1 MTTKNLNIERRSF
14 PMAEL
19 RAAGDGPDGSGSR
32 IVTGH
37 AAVFDVL
44 SHPIWDFRERIAPGA
59 FAESIKNDDIR
70 ALWNHDPSRV
80 LGRNKSKTLTLTE
93 DDRGLAF
100 EMDVAETGVGN
111 DALVSIR
118 RGDVDEMSFGFIT
131 VEDEW
136 TQEPDELATRT
147 LVKVRL
153 LDVSPVAFP
162 AYPDTDI
169 AVRALTAW
177 RESLPPAQRS
187 LAMRAREQRL
197 AEADL

>member
-14 PMAEL
+14 PLGEL
-19 RAAGDGPDGSGSR
+19 RASGDEGSR
-32 IVTGH
+32 VVTGH

-44 SHPIWDFRERIAPGA
+44 SHPIMDFRETIAPGA

-131 VEDEW
+131 IEDEW
-136 TQEPDELATRT
+136 TQEPDELAIRT

-153 LDVSPVAFP
+153 LDVSPVAFA
-162 AYPDTDI
+162 AYPDTDV

>member
-1 MTTKNLNIERRSF
+1 MTVRYSPENLVERRSF
-14 PMAEL
+14 PLAEL
-19 RAAGDGPDGSGSR
+19 RASDDGDSR

-44 SHPIWDFRERIAPGA
+44 SHPIADFRETIAPGT

-80 LGRNKSKTLTLTE
+80 LGRNKSKTLKLSE

-100 EMDVAETGVGN
+100 EMDVAETQVGN

-131 VEDEW
+131 IEDEW
-136 TQEPDELATRT
+136 TQEPDELATRR

-153 LDVSPVAFP
+153 LDVSPVAFA
-162 AYPDTDI
+162 AYPDTDV
-169 AVRALTAW
+169 AVRELTAW
-177 RESLPPAQRS
+177 KESQSSAQRS
-187 LAMRAREQRL
+187 LASREREQRL
-197 AEADL
+197 AEAEL